1 MECVEK
7 VPLLFS
13 VFLLVEFFFFLFFSL
28 VVEKVCSSPFFFFFE
43 KSVSHLI
50 KQSIM

>member
-28 VVEKVCSSPFFFFFE
+28 VVEKACSSPFFFE
-43 KSVSHLI
+43 KSVAHLI